1 MINIIIGKES
11 LLTKNLKL
19 QNKNSVVFFFK
30 KK

>member
-19 QNKNSVVFFFK
+19 QNKNSVVFSSEK
-30 KK
+30 